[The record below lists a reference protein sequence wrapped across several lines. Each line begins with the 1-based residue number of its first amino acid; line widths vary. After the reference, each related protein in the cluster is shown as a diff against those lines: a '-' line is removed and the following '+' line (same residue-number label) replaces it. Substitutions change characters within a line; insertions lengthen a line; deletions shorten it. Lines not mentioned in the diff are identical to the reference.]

1 MKKTNILKI
10 IWVFI
15 LMLFLVGGT
24 CSYYVVKANGGEE
37 PPQTEPETQET
48 QEPQVEGEVVD
59 PLPPITEQGFFTR
72 LFGGFNDLLTNPQ
85 FNQIMNWVMV
95 AIGFIIGIWAKIRSG
110 QSKVKAAKA
119 KYDFELL
126 LAEKTKL
133 TTENEAVK
141 AVLAKA
147 DKQTDAMK
155 KAMILAFDRSNLKED
170 VKDKIKG
177 YFDEVEQLEEKPI
190 EKIVEEL
197 EEIPIEKIVEE
208 LEEKKVVEPFT
219 NKTAEFVNEEQKQEV
234 KPLEW

>member
-37 PPQTEPETQET
+37 PPQTEPETQEP
-48 QEPQVEGEVVD
+48 QEEGEVVD

-110 QSKVKAAKA
+110 QLKVKATKA

-147 DKQTDAMK
+147 DKQADAMK

-177 YFDEVEQLEEKPI
+177 YFGEVEQ
-190 EKIVEEL
+190 L

-208 LEEKKVVEPFT
+208 LEEEKVVEPFT

>member
-37 PPQTEPETQET
+37 PPQTEPETQE
-48 QEPQVEGEVVD
+48 PEVVAD
-59 PLPPITEQGFFTR
+59 DEMPSFEEQGFFTR

-110 QSKVKAAKA
+110 QLKVKATKA

-147 DKQTDAMK
+147 AKQTDAMK

-177 YFDEVEQLEEKPI
+177 YFDEVEQLEE
-190 EKIVEEL
+190 
-197 EEIPIEKIVEE
+197 IPIEKIVEE
-208 LEEKKVVEPFT
+208 LEEEKVVEPFT

>member
-37 PPQTEPETQET
+37 PPQTEPETQE
-48 QEPQVEGEVVD
+48 PQIEGEVVD

-85 FNQIMNWVMV
+85 FNQIMNWVMI

-110 QSKVKAAKA
+110 QLKVKAAKA

-177 YFDEVEQLEEKPI
+177 YFDEVEQLEE
-190 EKIVEEL
+190 
-197 EEIPIEKIVEE
+197 IPIEKIVEE
-208 LEEKKVVEPFT
+208 LEEEKVVEPFT

>member
-37 PPQTEPETQET
+37 PPQTEPETQE
-48 QEPQVEGEVVD
+48 PQIEGEVVD

-110 QSKVKAAKA
+110 QLKVKAAKA
-119 KYDFELL
+119 QYDFELL

-147 DKQTDAMK
+147 VKQADATK

-177 YFDEVEQLEEKPI
+177 YFDEVEQLEK
-190 EKIVEEL
+190 
-197 EEIPIEKIVEE
+197 IPIEKIVEE
-208 LEEKKVVEPFT
+208 LEEEKVVEPFT

>member
-37 PPQTEPETQET
+37 PPQTEPETQEP
-48 QEPQVEGEVVD
+48 QEEGEVVD

-110 QSKVKAAKA
+110 QLKVKATKA

-147 DKQTDAMK
+147 VKQTDAMK

-177 YFDEVEQLEEKPI
+177 YFDEVEQLEE
-190 EKIVEEL
+190 
-197 EEIPIEKIVEE
+197 IPIEKIVEE
-208 LEEKKVVEPFT
+208 LEEEKVVEPFT

>member
-37 PPQTEPETQET
+37 PPQTEPET

-85 FNQIMNWVMV
+85 FNQIMNWVMI

-110 QSKVKAAKA
+110 QLKVKAAKA

-147 DKQTDAMK
+147 DKQADAMK

-197 EEIPIEKIVEE
+197 EEKPIEKIVEE
-208 LEEKKVVEPFT
+208 VEEEKVVEPFT
-219 NKTAEFVNEEQKQEV
+219 YKTAEFVNEEQKQEV

>member
-37 PPQTEPETQET
+37 PPQTEPET

-147 DKQTDAMK
+147 VKQADAMK

-177 YFDEVEQLEEKPI
+177 YFDEVEQ
-190 EKIVEEL
+190 L

>member
-37 PPQTEPETQET
+37 PPQTEPETQEP
-48 QEPQVEGEVVD
+48 QEEGEVVD

-110 QSKVKAAKA
+110 QLKVKATKA

-147 DKQTDAMK
+147 VKQTDAMK

-177 YFDEVEQLEEKPI
+177 YFGEVEQ
-190 EKIVEEL
+190 L

-208 LEEKKVVEPFT
+208 LEEEKVVEPFT

>member
-37 PPQTEPETQET
+37 PPQTEPETQE
-48 QEPQVEGEVVD
+48 EGEVVD

-110 QSKVKAAKA
+110 QLKVKAAKA

-147 DKQTDAMK
+147 VKQADAMK

-177 YFDEVEQLEEKPI
+177 YFDEVEQLEE
-190 EKIVEEL
+190 
-197 EEIPIEKIVEE
+197 IPIEKIVEE
-208 LEEKKVVEPFT
+208 LEEEKVVEPFT

>member
-37 PPQTEPETQET
+37 PPQTEPETQE
-48 QEPQVEGEVVD
+48 EGEVVD

-110 QSKVKAAKA
+110 QLKVKATKA

-147 DKQTDAMK
+147 VKQTDAMK

-177 YFDEVEQLEEKPI
+177 YFDEVEQLEE
-190 EKIVEEL
+190 
-197 EEIPIEKIVEE
+197 IPIEKIVEE
-208 LEEKKVVEPFT
+208 LRVLDKIHKIG
-219 NKTAEFVNEEQKQEV
+219 
-234 KPLEW
+234 

>member
-37 PPQTEPETQET
+37 PPQTEPETQE
-48 QEPQVEGEVVD
+48 PQIEGEVVD

-85 FNQIMNWVMV
+85 FNQIMNWVMI

-110 QSKVKAAKA
+110 QLKVKAAKA

-147 DKQTDAMK
+147 DKQADAMK

-177 YFDEVEQLEEKPI
+177 YFDEAEQ
-190 EKIVEEL
+190 L

-208 LEEKKVVEPFT
+208 LEEEKVVEPFT

>member
-37 PPQTEPETQET
+37 PPQTEPETQE
-48 QEPQVEGEVVD
+48 EGEVVD

-85 FNQIMNWVMV
+85 FNQIMNWVLV

-110 QSKVKAAKA
+110 QLKVKAAKA

-147 DKQTDAMK
+147 VKQADAMK

-177 YFDEVEQLEEKPI
+177 YFDEVEQLEE
-190 EKIVEEL
+190 
-197 EEIPIEKIVEE
+197 IPIEKIVEE
-208 LEEKKVVEPFT
+208 LEEEKVVEPFT

>member
-37 PPQTEPETQET
+37 PPQTEPEP
-48 QEPQVEGEVVD
+48 QEPQEPEEEGEVVD

-110 QSKVKAAKA
+110 QLKVKAAKA

-141 AVLAKA
+141 AVLAKT

-177 YFDEVEQLEEKPI
+177 YFDELEQ
-190 EKIVEEL
+190 L

-208 LEEKKVVEPFT
+208 VEEVEEEKVVEPFT
-219 NKTAEFVNEEQKQEV
+219 YKTAEFVNEEQKQEV

>member
-37 PPQTEPETQET
+37 PPQTEPET

-85 FNQIMNWVMV
+85 FNQIMNWVMI

-110 QSKVKAAKA
+110 QLKVKATKA
-119 KYDFELL
+119 QYDFELL

-147 DKQTDAMK
+147 VKQADAMK

-177 YFDEVEQLEEKPI
+177 YFDEVEQLEE
-190 EKIVEEL
+190 
-197 EEIPIEKIVEE
+197 IPIEKIVEE
-208 LEEKKVVEPFT
+208 VEEVEEEKVVEPFT
-219 NKTAEFVNEEQKQEV
+219 YKTAEIVNEEQKQEA

>member
-37 PPQTEPETQET
+37 PPQTEPETQE
-48 QEPQVEGEVVD
+48 PQIEGEVVD

-85 FNQIMNWVMV
+85 FNQIMNWVMI

-110 QSKVKAAKA
+110 QLKVKAAKA

-147 DKQTDAMK
+147 DKQADAMK

-177 YFDEVEQLEEKPI
+177 YFDEVEQLEE
-190 EKIVEEL
+190 
-197 EEIPIEKIVEE
+197 IPIEKIVEE
-208 LEEKKVVEPFT
+208 LEEEKVVEPFT

>member
-37 PPQTEPETQET
+37 PPQTEPETQE
-48 QEPQVEGEVVD
+48 EGEVVD
-59 PLPPITEQGFFTR
+59 PLLPITEQGFFTR

-110 QSKVKAAKA
+110 QLKVKATKA

-147 DKQTDAMK
+147 VKQADAMK

-177 YFDEVEQLEEKPI
+177 YFDEVEQLEE
-190 EKIVEEL
+190 
-197 EEIPIEKIVEE
+197 IPIEKIVEE
-208 LEEKKVVEPFT
+208 LPIEKIVEKAVEEKAVEPST
-219 NKTAEFVNEEQKQEV
+219 YKTAEFVNEEPKQEA

>member
-37 PPQTEPETQET
+37 PPQTEPETQE
-48 QEPQVEGEVVD
+48 EGEVVD

-110 QSKVKAAKA
+110 QLKVKAAKA
-119 KYDFELL
+119 QYDFELL

-147 DKQTDAMK
+147 DKQADAMK

-177 YFDEVEQLEEKPI
+177 YFGEVEQ
-190 EKIVEEL
+190 L

-208 LEEKKVVEPFT
+208 LEEEKVVEPFT

>member
-37 PPQTEPETQET
+37 PPQTEPETQE
-48 QEPQVEGEVVD
+48 EGEVVD

-110 QSKVKAAKA
+110 QLKVKAAKA

-147 DKQTDAMK
+147 VKQADAMK

-177 YFDEVEQLEEKPI
+177 YFGEVEQ
-190 EKIVEEL
+190 L

-208 LEEKKVVEPFT
+208 LEEEKVVEPFT

>member
-10 IWVFI
+10 IWVFM

-37 PPQTEPETQET
+37 PPQTEPET

-85 FNQIMNWVMV
+85 FNQIMNWVMI

-110 QSKVKAAKA
+110 QLKVKAAKV

-177 YFDEVEQLEEKPI
+177 YFDVVEQ
-190 EKIVEEL
+190 L

-208 LEEKKVVEPFT
+208 LEEEKVVEPFT
-219 NKTAEFVNEEQKQEV
+219 SNAPAEFVNEKQKQEV

>member
-37 PPQTEPETQET
+37 PPQTEPETQEP
-48 QEPQVEGEVVD
+48 QEEGEVVD

-110 QSKVKAAKA
+110 QLKVKAAKA

-147 DKQTDAMK
+147 DKQADAMK

-177 YFDEVEQLEEKPI
+177 YFDEVEQLEE
-190 EKIVEEL
+190 
-197 EEIPIEKIVEE
+197 IPIEKIVEE
-208 LEEKKVVEPFT
+208 LEEEKVVEPFT

>member
-37 PPQTEPETQET
+37 PPQTEPETQE
-48 QEPQVEGEVVD
+48 EGEVVD

-110 QSKVKAAKA
+110 QLKVKAAKA
-119 KYDFELL
+119 QYDFELL

-147 DKQTDAMK
+147 VKQADAMK

-177 YFDEVEQLEEKPI
+177 YFGEVEQ
-190 EKIVEEL
+190 L

-208 LEEKKVVEPFT
+208 LEEEKVVEPFT

>member
-37 PPQTEPETQET
+37 PPQTEPET

-85 FNQIMNWVMV
+85 FNQIMNWVMI

-110 QSKVKAAKA
+110 QLKVKAAKA

-177 YFDEVEQLEEKPI
+177 YFDEVEQLEE
-190 EKIVEEL
+190 
-197 EEIPIEKIVEE
+197 IPIEKIVEE
-208 LEEKKVVEPFT
+208 IEEIEEEKAVEPST
-219 NKTAEFVNEEQKQEV
+219 YKTAEFVNEEPKQEA

>member
-37 PPQTEPETQET
+37 PPQTEPETQE
-48 QEPQVEGEVVD
+48 EGEVVD

-110 QSKVKAAKA
+110 QLKVKAAKA

-147 DKQTDAMK
+147 DKQADAMK

-177 YFDEVEQLEEKPI
+177 YFDEVEQLEE
-190 EKIVEEL
+190 
-197 EEIPIEKIVEE
+197 IPIEKIVEE
-208 LEEKKVVEPFT
+208 LEEEKVVEPFT
-219 NKTAEFVNEEQKQEV
+219 NKTAEFVNEEQKQKV

>member
-37 PPQTEPETQET
+37 PPQTEPETQE
-48 QEPQVEGEVVD
+48 PQIEGEVVD

-110 QSKVKAAKA
+110 QLKVKATKA

-147 DKQTDAMK
+147 DKQADAMK

-177 YFDEVEQLEEKPI
+177 YFDEVEQLEE
-190 EKIVEEL
+190 
-197 EEIPIEKIVEE
+197 IPIEKIVEE
-208 LEEKKVVEPFT
+208 LEEEKVVEPFT

>member
-37 PPQTEPETQET
+37 PPQTEPET

-85 FNQIMNWVMV
+85 FNQIMNWVMI

-110 QSKVKAAKA
+110 QLKVKAAKA

-141 AVLAKA
+141 AVLAKT

-177 YFDEVEQLEEKPI
+177 YFDEVEQLEE
-190 EKIVEEL
+190 
-197 EEIPIEKIVEE
+197 IPIEKIVEE
-208 LEEKKVVEPFT
+208 VEEVEEEKVVEPFT

>member
-37 PPQTEPETQET
+37 PPQTEPETQE
-48 QEPQVEGEVVD
+48 EGEVVD

-110 QSKVKAAKA
+110 QLKVKAAKA

-147 DKQTDAMK
+147 VKQADAMK
-155 KAMILAFDRSNLKED
+155 KAMILAFDRSSLKED

-177 YFDEVEQLEEKPI
+177 YFDEVEQLEE
-190 EKIVEEL
+190 
-197 EEIPIEKIVEE
+197 IPIEKIVEE
-208 LEEKKVVEPFT
+208 LEEEKVVEPFT

>member
-37 PPQTEPETQET
+37 PPQTEPETQE
-48 QEPQVEGEVVD
+48 EGEVVD

-110 QSKVKAAKA
+110 QLKVKAAKA

-147 DKQTDAMK
+147 VKQTDAMK

-177 YFDEVEQLEEKPI
+177 YFDEVEQLEE
-190 EKIVEEL
+190 
-197 EEIPIEKIVEE
+197 IPIEKIVEE
-208 LEEKKVVEPFT
+208 LEEEKVVEPFT

>member
-37 PPQTEPETQET
+37 PPQTEPETQEP
-48 QEPQVEGEVVD
+48 QEEGEVVD

-110 QSKVKAAKA
+110 QLKVKAAKA
-119 KYDFELL
+119 QYDFELL

-147 DKQTDAMK
+147 VKQTDAMK

-177 YFDEVEQLEEKPI
+177 YFDEVEQLEE
-190 EKIVEEL
+190 
-197 EEIPIEKIVEE
+197 IPIEKIVEE
-208 LEEKKVVEPFT
+208 LEEEKVVEPFT

>member
-37 PPQTEPETQET
+37 PPQTEPET

-85 FNQIMNWVMV
+85 FNQIMNWVMI

-110 QSKVKAAKA
+110 QLKVKAAKA

-147 DKQTDAMK
+147 DKQADAMK

-177 YFDEVEQLEEKPI
+177 YFDEVEQLEE
-190 EKIVEEL
+190 
-197 EEIPIEKIVEE
+197 IPIEKIVEE
-208 LEEKKVVEPFT
+208 LEEEKVVEPFT

>member
-37 PPQTEPETQET
+37 PPQTEPET

-110 QSKVKAAKA
+110 QLKVKAAKA
-119 KYDFELL
+119 QYDFELL

-147 DKQTDAMK
+147 VKQADAMK

-177 YFDEVEQLEEKPI
+177 YFDEVEQLEE
-190 EKIVEEL
+190 
-197 EEIPIEKIVEE
+197 IPIEKIVEE
-208 LEEKKVVEPFT
+208 VEEEKVVEPFT
-219 NKTAEFVNEEQKQEV
+219 YKTAEIVNEEQKQEA

>member
-37 PPQTEPETQET
+37 PPQTEPETQE
-48 QEPQVEGEVVD
+48 EGEVVD

-110 QSKVKAAKA
+110 QLKVKAAKA

-141 AVLAKA
+141 AVLAKT

-177 YFDEVEQLEEKPI
+177 YFDEVEQLEE
-190 EKIVEEL
+190 
-197 EEIPIEKIVEE
+197 IPIEKIVEE
-208 LEEKKVVEPFT
+208 VEEVEEEKVVEPFT

>member
-37 PPQTEPETQET
+37 PPQTEPET

-85 FNQIMNWVMV
+85 FNQIMNWVMI

-110 QSKVKAAKA
+110 QLKVKAAKA

-177 YFDEVEQLEEKPI
+177 YFDEVEQLEE
-190 EKIVEEL
+190 
-197 EEIPIEKIVEE
+197 IPIEKIVEE
-208 LEEKKVVEPFT
+208 VEEVEEEKVVEPFT
-219 NKTAEFVNEEQKQEV
+219 YKTAEIVNEEQKQEA

>member
-37 PPQTEPETQET
+37 PPQTEPETQE
-48 QEPQVEGEVVD
+48 PQIEGEVVD

-85 FNQIMNWVMV
+85 FNQIMNWVMI

-110 QSKVKAAKA
+110 QLKVKAAKA

-147 DKQTDAMK
+147 DKQADAMK

-177 YFDEVEQLEEKPI
+177 YFDEAEQ
-190 EKIVEEL
+190 L

-208 LEEKKVVEPFT
+208 LEEEKVVEPFT
-219 NKTAEFVNEEQKQEV
+219 NKTAEFVNEEQKQEEIGRAHV
-234 KPLEW
+234 

>member
-37 PPQTEPETQET
+37 PPQTEPET

-110 QSKVKAAKA
+110 QLKVKAAKA

-147 DKQTDAMK
+147 DKQADAMK

-177 YFDEVEQLEEKPI
+177 YFDEVEQLEE
-190 EKIVEEL
+190 
-197 EEIPIEKIVEE
+197 IPIEKIVEE
-208 LEEKKVVEPFT
+208 VEEVEEEKVVEPFT
-219 NKTAEFVNEEQKQEV
+219 YKTAEIVNEEQKQEA

>member
-37 PPQTEPETQET
+37 PPQTEPETQE
-48 QEPQVEGEVVD
+48 EGEVVD

-85 FNQIMNWVMV
+85 FNQIMNWVMI

-110 QSKVKAAKA
+110 QLKVKAAKA

-147 DKQTDAMK
+147 DKQADAMK

-177 YFDEVEQLEEKPI
+177 YFDEVEQLEE
-190 EKIVEEL
+190 
-197 EEIPIEKIVEE
+197 IPIEKIVEE
-208 LEEKKVVEPFT
+208 LEEEKVVEPFT

>member
-37 PPQTEPETQET
+37 PPQTEPETQE
-48 QEPQVEGEVVD
+48 EGEVVD

-85 FNQIMNWVMV
+85 FNQIMNWVLV

-110 QSKVKAAKA
+110 QLKVKAAKA

-147 DKQTDAMK
+147 AKQTDAMK

-177 YFDEVEQLEEKPI
+177 YFDEVEQLEE
-190 EKIVEEL
+190 
-197 EEIPIEKIVEE
+197 IPIEKIVEE
-208 LEEKKVVEPFT
+208 LEEEKVVEPFT

>member
-37 PPQTEPETQET
+37 PPQTEPETQE
-48 QEPQVEGEVVD
+48 EGEVVD

-85 FNQIMNWVMV
+85 FNQIMNWVLV
-95 AIGFIIGIWAKIRSG
+95 VIGFIIGIWAKIRSG
-110 QSKVKAAKA
+110 QLKVKATKA

-147 DKQTDAMK
+147 DKQADAMK

-177 YFDEVEQLEEKPI
+177 YFDEVEQLEE
-190 EKIVEEL
+190 
-197 EEIPIEKIVEE
+197 IPIEKIVEG
-208 LEEKKVVEPFT
+208 LEEEKVVEPFT

>member
-37 PPQTEPETQET
+37 PPQTEPETQEP
-48 QEPQVEGEVVD
+48 QEEGEVVD

-110 QSKVKAAKA
+110 QLKVKAAKA
-119 KYDFELL
+119 QYDFELL

-147 DKQTDAMK
+147 VKQADATK

-177 YFDEVEQLEEKPI
+177 YFDEVEQLEE
-190 EKIVEEL
+190 
-197 EEIPIEKIVEE
+197 IPIEKIVEE
-208 LEEKKVVEPFT
+208 LEEEKVVEPFT